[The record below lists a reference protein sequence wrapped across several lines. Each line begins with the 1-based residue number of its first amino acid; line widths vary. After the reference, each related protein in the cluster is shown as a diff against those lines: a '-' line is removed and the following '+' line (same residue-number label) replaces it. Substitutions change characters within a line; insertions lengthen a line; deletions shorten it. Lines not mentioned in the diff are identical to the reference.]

1 MTGELTQ
8 SMLDSALTDSFWVL
22 LGNSDAI
29 DPDRLLLLF
38 QYMLTAYLSTLS
50 DQQDVQVQVLA
61 LLRELLP
68 KLPLSAE

>member
-1 MTGELTQ
+1 MTGPLTQ
-8 SMLDSALTDSFWVL
+8 SMLDSALTDSFWCL

-29 DPDRLLLLF
+29 DPDRLLLLV

-68 KLPLSAE
+68 KLPISAD